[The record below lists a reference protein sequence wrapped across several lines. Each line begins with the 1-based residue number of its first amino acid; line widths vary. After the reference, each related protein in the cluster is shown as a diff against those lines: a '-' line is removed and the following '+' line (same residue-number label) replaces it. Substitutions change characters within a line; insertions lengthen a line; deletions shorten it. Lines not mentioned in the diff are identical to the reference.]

1 MRGHSP
7 SSFMKAQCYQYFCAE
22 HRGSETVKAKVVK
35 SKKTA
40 ALPSIAPFG
49 WKIDVGDKI
58 LVDSNLT
65 VGWMRLFCADPW
77 YSS

>member
-1 MRGHSP
+1 
-7 SSFMKAQCYQYFCAE
+7 MKAQCYQYFCAE

-58 LVDSNLT
+58 LVDIESHGWVDAT
-65 VGWMRLFCADPW
+65 VLRRPVVL
-77 YSS
+77 